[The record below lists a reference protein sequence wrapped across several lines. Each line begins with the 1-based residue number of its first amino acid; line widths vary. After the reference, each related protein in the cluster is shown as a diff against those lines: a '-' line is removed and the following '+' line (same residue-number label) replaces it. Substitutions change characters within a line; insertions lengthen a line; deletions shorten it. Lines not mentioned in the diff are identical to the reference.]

1 MSISLDDVQKKVL
14 ARFPGGQ
21 VSVRDMT
28 GGGDHLEIVV
38 VSELFE
44 GVNRIGR
51 HRMVYEALGSAVG
64 AEIHAAKL
72 VTRAPGEE

>member
-1 MSISLDDVQKKVL
+1 MMLSLEDVEKKVRS
-14 ARFPGGQ
+14 RFPDGD
-21 VSVRDMT
+21 VSVKDLT
-28 GGGDHLEIVV
+28 GTGDHLEITV
-38 VSELFE
+38 VSPLFD

-72 VTRAPGEE
+72 VTRSPGEK

>member
-1 MSISLDDVQKKVL
+1 MLSLEDVEKKVL

-21 VSVRDMT
+21 VAVKDLT
-28 GGGDHLEIVV
+28 GGGDHLEITV

-51 HRMVYEALGSAVG
+51 HRMVYEALGTAVG

-72 VTRAPGEE
+72 VTRAPSEV